1 MGAKQYQ
8 IRQLQAACLR
18 LDEKELA
25 RAGNE
30 IINSLRGL
38 YLSKKEDFEEGD
50 IKTIL
55 NCKNYIA
62 AAEDLLLELE
72 DFSFIQDQQDVNNI
86 TARLLQYSN
95 LNPESVISRR
105 IRKEIRELES
115 KRPSLPT
122 GQANA
127 RKQKLKA
134 ATRTLDAHAPK
145 CGHRGCESS
154 MTLREGNG
162 EYFWGC
168 RSFPE
173 CLGKRRLTSTELALL
188 PD

>member
-95 LNPESVISRR
+95 LNPESVISR
-105 IRKEIRELES
+105 
-115 KRPSLPT
+115 
-122 GQANA
+122 
-127 RKQKLKA
+127 
-134 ATRTLDAHAPK
+134 
-145 CGHRGCESS
+145 
-154 MTLREGNG
+154 
-162 EYFWGC
+162 
-168 RSFPE
+168 
-173 CLGKRRLTSTELALL
+173 
-188 PD
+188 